1 MSASAGGLRHLQRL
15 PAINP
20 LCMGLFFEKS
30 IPLPHVYLNRRALRT
45 VTRRSSPLYHNSSVA
60 VTGTWS
66 DGWLQPRACL
76 AMAMPD
82 TRSAIAGE
90 TQM

>member
-1 MSASAGGLRHLQRL
+1 LLGLCQIYFAWGCFWKNRIPPPPRAPDGNEPPGL
-15 PAINP
+15 PAK
-20 LCMGLFFEKS
+20 GT
-30 IPLPHVYLNRRALRT
+30 IPQACLQPHKA
-45 VTRRSSPLYHNSSVA
+45 HNSSVA

-76 AMAMPD
+76 AMAMLD
-82 TRSAIAGE
+82 TLAAMAGL

>member
-1 MSASAGGLRHLQRL
+1 
-15 PAINP
+15 
-20 LCMGLFFEKS
+20 MGLFLEKS
-30 IPLPHVYLNRRALRT
+30 DPPAPRGARMAMNRPAKGTIRQACPRP
-45 VTRRSSPLYHNSSVA
+45 RKSHNSSVA

-76 AMAMPD
+76 AMAMLD
-82 TRSAIAGE
+82 TLAAMAGL